1 MKVRT
6 AEAARKL
13 GLSVPAFLDAAAGLM
28 ADLHEAWPEVDD
40 GYIGTMQQL
49 YGLAAQ
55 EREGE
60 ETEAPPVRPTGPP
73 PVSQVD
79 RAKLRILDKLER
91 ADRWGGNAVSFDTLR
106 NHYCQGVEGFDEAL
120 EELLDDDLVRVVEKG
135 SKRKGPFS
143 LNPARKGAIWKEL
156 ARVRS

>member
-6 AEAARKL
+6 AEAAGKL

-40 GYIGTMQQL
+40 GYVETMQRL
-49 YGLAAQ
+49 YGLAHQ
-55 EREGE
+55 EREDE
-60 ETEAPPVRPTGPP
+60 ETETPPIRPAGPP
-73 PVSQVD
+73 AVSQVD

-91 ADRWGGNAVSFDTLR
+91 ADRWGGNVVSLETLR

-120 EELLDDDLVRVVEKG
+120 EELIDNDLVMVPEKG

-143 LNPARKGAIWKEL
+143 LNPAKKGVIQKEL

>member
-28 ADLHEAWPEVDD
+28 ADLQEAWPEVDD
-40 GYIGTMQQL
+40 GYVETMQQL

-60 ETEAPPVRPTGPP
+60 ETETPPMRPVGPP
-73 PVSQVD
+73 AVSQVD

-91 ADRWGGNAVSFDTLR
+91 ADRWGGNAVSLETLR

-120 EELLDDDLVRVVEKG
+120 DKLLDDDLVMIAERG

-143 LNPARKGAIWKEL
+143 LNPARKGVIQKEL